1 MQSLWMLLASAMFAG
16 MGACVK
22 VAADAGASL
31 PHVIL
36 FRGIPS
42 VLLILFWTAST
53 RRSLVPSSWRL
64 HLWRNVAGIT
74 SMWMGFFA
82 ISHLPL
88 STAISLNYTAPL
100 FIAGWMLVWGGSQ
113 RDPVRILAVT
123 LGFFGVL
130 AVLRPSVE
138 RDNFLAALTG
148 LGAGALGAMAMMQ
161 IRELGRVGEPI
172 WRTVFIFSCCVCITG
187 ASGVAIEGWQPLS
200 LFGWLALVGVGVLG
214 LVGQLA
220 MTRAFGLG
228 SALLTAALQYTTI
241 IFAAVLGIIFWGT
254 YPDIIAWAG
263 MALIIASGLLS
274 IWRTYSE
281 DRIIRSETIV
291 QSRGKTQQRLKPG
304 HEANK
309 EQAAPAQPVSDPMQ
323 EPLASREPPVPQPEA
338 GSQKAGLPTVAGPA
352 PASPTWID
360 VHHTDDAVSA
370 SVVGTQAEHSFFDG
384 VEGKQAKH
392 VTASGGQVSGLA
404 AEKSP

>member
-22 VAADAGASL
+22 VAADYGASL

-42 VLLILFWTAST
+42 VLLILFWTTST
-53 RRSLVPSSWRL
+53 RRSLVPSSWKL
-64 HLWRNVAGIT
+64 HLWRNVAGIS

-123 LGFFGVL
+123 LGFVGVL
-130 AVLRPSVE
+130 AVLRPSLE
-138 RDNFLAALTG
+138 RDNFLAALSG
-148 LGAGALGAMAMMQ
+148 LGAGALGAVAMMQ
-161 IRELGRVGEPI
+161 IRQLGRVGEPI

-187 ASGVAIEGWQPLS
+187 ASGVAIEGWQPMS
-200 LFGWLALVGVGVLG
+200 LYGWLALVGVGVLG

-241 IFAAVLGIIFWGT
+241 IFAAMLGIVFWGT

-263 MALIIASGLLS
+263 MALIIASGLMS

-281 DRIIRSETIV
+281 DRVIRGETIT
-291 QSRGKTQQRLKPG
+291 QSGAKTSRRLRWRQKTSQKQKPLEQPATNSLHQQEDASHARPAPQQERAG
-304 HEANK
+304 HEKAQSAVGGSA
-309 EQAAPAQPVSDPMQ
+309 QA
-323 EPLASREPPVPQPEA
+323 LAGRGSEHQLNHA
-338 GSQKAGLPTVAGPA
+338 GAERAGAGLPGYDT
-352 PASPTWID
+352 T
-360 VHHTDDAVSA
+360 SA
-370 SVVGTQAEHSFFDG
+370 
-384 VEGKQAKH
+384 
-392 VTASGGQVSGLA
+392 GLA
-404 AEKSP
+404 GNGSENRVAEQPAGAATSR